1 MAIKK
6 YYTIPHP
13 RCNEIHIKI
22 PKKDEGITIIDNSQT
37 LTVQTLYSSQ
47 LSINTQRILKKTQN
61 RAYYRAIH
69 LISSI
74 ANQSERNFL
83 LQFLI
88 SISACLE
95 NNYDA
100 NIVKIWIDSISIQEY
115 VKSNNLIRLTKKPTE
130 VRSSHLIEIN
140 LGVTSQLLINEDEV
154 TL

>member
-22 PKKDEGITIIDNSQT
+22 PKKDEGVTIIDNSQT
-37 LTVQTLYSSQ
+37 LTVQTLYSDQ
-47 LSINTQRILKKTQN
+47 LSINTQRILKKTQT
-61 RAYYRAIH
+61 RSYYRASQ

-74 ANQSERNFL
+74 SNQSERNFL

-88 SISACLE
+88 SISACLQ

-100 NIVKIWIDSISIQEY
+100 NIAKIWIDSISIQDY
-115 VKSNNLIRLTKKPTE
+115 IKSNTLSNSTKRTTKAQC
-130 VRSSHLIEIN
+130 SHLLEIN

-154 TL
+154 NL